1 MSHTTQAYKDFL
13 TAVKNNKNKNL
24 KIKTAAKGV
33 KLSIKGVTAKFV
45 GPVKS
50 YSNSDLNNWSA
61 FCMSHT
67 GKNHF
72 SSLAMLRQ
80 KQKMIKQTLKADV
93 LKVGHHG
100 AKTSTSKSFLNAV
113 KPAHAVISVGK
124 NNYGHPTKDVLDRLK
139 NAKVNVYRTD
149 KQGLII
155 AKTDGKTITFYKKP
169 ATSATSTAA
178 NSNSYKLSASLDN
191 TKPKQNATIH
201 LTVKGLPNG
210 TKYKAVFH
218 YKSKQTTYTGT
229 VGTKLP
235 VKIGRAAKGYTV
247 KIVVTA
253 SYKGKTYQ
261 AQTSFTPK

>member
-1 MSHTTQAYKDFL
+1 MHVAYGKKSFL
-13 TAVKNNKNKNL
+13 FTGDAETKAEND
-24 KIKTAAKGV
+24 KIQ
-33 KLSIKGVTAKFV
+33 S
-45 GPVKS
+45 
-50 YSNSDLNNWSA
+50 
-61 FCMSHT
+61 
-67 GKNHF
+67 
-72 SSLAMLRQ
+72 
-80 KQKMIKQTLKADV
+80 KQTLKADV

-169 ATSATSTAA
+169 AMSATSTAA

>member
-1 MSHTTQAYKDFL
+1 
-13 TAVKNNKNKNL
+13 
-24 KIKTAAKGV
+24 
-33 KLSIKGVTAKFV
+33 
-45 GPVKS
+45 
-50 YSNSDLNNWSA
+50 
-61 FCMSHT
+61 MSHT

-155 AKTDGKTITFYKKP
+155 AKWME
-169 ATSATSTAA
+169 
-178 NSNSYKLSASLDN
+178 
-191 TKPKQNATIH
+191 KQ
-201 LTVKGLPNG
+201 
-210 TKYKAVFH
+210 
-218 YKSKQTTYTGT
+218 
-229 VGTKLP
+229 
-235 VKIGRAAKGYTV
+235 
-247 KIVVTA
+247 
-253 SYKGKTYQ
+253 
-261 AQTSFTPK
+261 